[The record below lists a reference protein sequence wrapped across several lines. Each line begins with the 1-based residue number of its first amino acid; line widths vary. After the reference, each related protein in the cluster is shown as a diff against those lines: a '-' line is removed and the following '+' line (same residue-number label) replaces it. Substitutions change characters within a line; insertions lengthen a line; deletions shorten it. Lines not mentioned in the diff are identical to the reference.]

1 MSTQDSVT
9 HNNTT
14 CRSGKELS
22 TTCSFKK
29 RPICNCAVAV
39 SLSSH
44 CRRSFD
50 FCFESNSKFLSTIL
64 RLSFVKH
71 SQNFLFPKTTKKKRK
86 WCKIQSRRRDSI
98 RLWTSFST
106 LPIPNPPGTIS
117 NFYFSKLQFVWFIV
131 LIFNFA
137 KTSVSDSD
145 RLIIYVHNI
154 QSKSKFA
161 ISYCTFIFIYI
172 IFCIFFLIFKSFQF
186 CMFFSVRVC
195 SVSNFE

>member
-14 CRSGKELS
+14 CRSRKELS

-44 CRRSFD
+44 CRISFD
-50 FCFESNSKFLSTIL
+50 FCFEFLRHVEFEALKHKIL

-71 SQNFLFPKTTKKKRK
+71 SQNFLFPKTTNKKKKK

-117 NFYFSKLQFVWFIV
+117 NFYFSKLQFV
-131 LIFNFA
+131 
-137 KTSVSDSD
+137 
-145 RLIIYVHNI
+145 
-154 QSKSKFA
+154 
-161 ISYCTFIFIYI
+161 
-172 IFCIFFLIFKSFQF
+172 
-186 CMFFSVRVC
+186 
-195 SVSNFE
+195 

>member
-14 CRSGKELS
+14 WRSGKELS

-71 SQNFLFPKTTKKKRK
+71 SQNFLFPKTTNKKKMVQDSESEKRFHTIMDK
-86 WCKIQSRRRDSI
+86 LFHAPNPKSSRYYFQFLFLQTSI
-98 RLWTSFST
+98 RLIHS
-106 LPIPNPPGTIS
+106 I
-117 NFYFSKLQFVWFIV
+117 
-131 LIFNFA
+131 
-137 KTSVSDSD
+137 D
-145 RLIIYVHNI
+145 
-154 QSKSKFA
+154 
-161 ISYCTFIFIYI
+161 
-172 IFCIFFLIFKSFQF
+172 FQL
-186 CMFFSVRVC
+186 C
-195 SVSNFE
+195 

>member
-14 CRSGKELS
+14 CRSRKELS

-71 SQNFLFPKTTKKKRK
+71 SQNFLFPKTTNKKKKNGARFRVGEE
-86 WCKIQSRRRDSI
+86 IPYDYGQAFPRSQSQILQVLFPISISPNFNSFDS
-98 RLWTSFST
+98 
-106 LPIPNPPGTIS
+106 
-117 NFYFSKLQFVWFIV
+117 
-131 LIFNFA
+131 
-137 KTSVSDSD
+137 
-145 RLIIYVHNI
+145 
-154 QSKSKFA
+154 
-161 ISYCTFIFIYI
+161 
-172 IFCIFFLIFKSFQF
+172 
-186 CMFFSVRVC
+186 
-195 SVSNFE
+195 